1 MLYPNLFLPIAI
13 GTLQLPNRILMGSMH
28 LGYEGQEDSAERIA
42 EFYAARAR
50 GGAALI
56 ITGGCA
62 INEEAIGGGSFSCI
76 YKPNDLRTL
85 SFITQRVH
93 EDGGRIGLQLF
104 HAGRYATRE
113 WLSGLQPVAPSAIR
127 SSLHPS
133 TPREMTEEDI
143 GKTIDDFAI
152 AAVRAREAG
161 FDCVEVM
168 GSEGYL
174 INQFF
179 SPLTNKRE
187 DIWGGVLENRV
198 RFGAEVM
205 RAIRKAC
212 GESYPVIFRM
222 SGIDLMPGSNGWNE
236 TFYFAQTM
244 EQMGADALNI
254 GIGWHESRIPTIS
267 MLVPRAYY
275 SFVVGHIKQHVQIPC
290 ICSNRINDPE
300 VAEKL
305 IAAGKADLVSL
316 ARPLLSD
323 PDFAA
328 KAASGRS
335 RFINTCI
342 ACNQACLDNAFREQ
356 ATTCILN
363 PEAGREI
370 QMRKKPT
377 KYKKRVAVVGAGP
390 AGLEASK
397 TLAERGH
404 DVTLFERG
412 SRIGGQLLHAV
423 LIPGKEEFL
432 NTIRYYQSHLEEYRI
447 HVQLN
452 CSPSE
457 KELQEFDVVILA
469 TGARPRPFDI
479 PGSDQAHCIN
489 YENFFNDPSSLQH
502 SRSVAVIGA
511 GGIGCDVAHLL
522 SDSENAYPS
531 TSFFDDTNNVAGYE
545 EYLRSLPRT
554 HDVTLM
560 RRGKRIG
567 EKLGPTTRWALI
579 QLLENRGVKMI
590 TQIQYK
596 EVAHNGLHAIARNG
610 KEVFIPA
617 DKIILAIG
625 QVPNSEL
632 YQQVHSRLEEC
643 HLIGAA
649 HLASET
655 NAQVAVW
662 EAADV
667 ARRI

>member
-1 MLYPNLFLPIAI
+1 
-13 GTLQLPNRILMGSMH
+13 MGSMH
-28 LGYEGQEDSAERIA
+28 LGYEGKEDSAERMA

-50 GGAALI
+50 GQTALI

-76 YKPNDLRTL
+76 YKEDDVRTL
-85 SFITQRVH
+85 SSITRRVH

-113 WLSGLQPVAPSAIR
+113 WLFGLQPVAPSAVR

-133 TPREMTEEDI
+133 TPRAMSEEDI
-143 GKTIDDFAI
+143 FRTIDDFAM

-187 DIWGGVLENRV
+187 DIWGGTLENRI

-205 RAIRKAC
+205 RAIRKAS
-212 GESYPVIFRM
+212 GDSFPVIFRM

-236 TFYFAQTM
+236 TFHFAQTM
-244 EQMGADALNI
+244 EQSGANALNI

-275 SFVVGHIKQHVQIPC
+275 SFVVGRIKQHVRIPC

-300 VAEKL
+300 VAENL
-305 IAAGKADLVSL
+305 IATAKADLVSL

-328 KAASGRS
+328 KAAAGKSA
-335 RFINTCI
+335 FINTCI
-342 ACNQACLDNAFREQ
+342 ACNQACLDNAFRDEP
-356 ATTCILN
+356 TTCILN
-363 PEAGREI
+363 PEAGREM
-370 QMRKKPT
+370 QMRKKPAA
-377 KYKKRVAVVGAGP
+377 YKKLVAVVGAGP

-404 DVTLFERG
+404 HVTLFERG
-412 SRIGGQLLHAV
+412 SKIGGQLLHAV
-423 LIPGKEEFL
+423 LIPGKQEFL
-432 NTIRYYQSHLEEYRI
+432 NTIRYYQSYLEEYRI
-447 HVQLN
+447 QMQLN
-452 CSPSE
+452 CSPSG
-457 KELQEFDVVILA
+457 KELEDFDVVILA
-469 TGARPRPFDI
+469 TGARPKLSDI
-479 PGSDQAHCIN
+479 PGSEDAHCID
-489 YENFFNDPSSLQH
+489 YESFFNNPSWVQQTTSI
-502 SRSVAVIGA
+502 AVIGA

-522 SDSENAYPS
+522 SDSENAYPPPD
-531 TSFFDDTNNVAGYE
+531 FFDDTDQVARYE
-545 EYLRSLPRT
+545 EFMRSLPRS
-554 HDVTLM
+554 HDITLT

-579 QLLENRGVKMI
+579 QLLENRGVKMV

-596 EVAHNGLHAIARNG
+596 AVTPNGVHAIARNG
-610 KEVFIPA
+610 KEVFLPA
-617 DKIILAIG
+617 EKIIFAIG
-625 QVPNSEL
+625 QLPNSEL
-632 YQQVHSRLEEC
+632 YEQLRSRVPEC
-643 HLIGAA
+643 YVIGAA

-655 NAQVAVW
+655 NAQVAIW

>member
-1 MLYPNLFLPIAI
+1 MFYPNLFTPIAI
-13 GTLQLPNRILMGSMH
+13 GTLQLPNRVLMGSMH
-28 LGYEGQEDSAERIA
+28 LGYEGKEDSAERMA

-50 GGAALI
+50 GQAALI

-76 YKPNDLRTL
+76 YKPDDVRTL
-85 SFITQRVH
+85 SFITRRVH
-93 EDGGRIGLQLF
+93 EDGGKIGLQLF

-113 WLSGLQPVAPSAIR
+113 WLSGLQPVGPSAIR

-133 TPREMTEEDI
+133 TPREMSEEDI
-143 GKTIDDFAI
+143 FKTIDDFAT
-152 AAVRAREAG
+152 AAVRAREAA

-179 SPLTNKRE
+179 SPLTNKRV
-187 DIWGGVLENRV
+187 DIWGGALENRV

-212 GESYPVIFRM
+212 GDSYPVIFRM
-222 SGIDLMPGSNGWNE
+222 SGMDLMPGSNGWSE

-244 EQMGADALNI
+244 EQTGANALNI

-275 SFVVGHIKQHVQIPC
+275 SFVVGRIKQHVKIPC

-300 VAEKL
+300 VAENL
-305 IAAGKADLVSL
+305 IATSKADLVSL

-323 PDFAA
+323 PDFAS
-328 KAASGRS
+328 KAGSGRS
-335 RFINTCI
+335 EFINTCI
-342 ACNQACLDNAFREQ
+342 ACNQACLDNAFRDEP
-356 ATTCILN
+356 TTCILN
-363 PEAGREI
+363 PEAGREML
-370 QMRKKPT
+370 MRKKPAL
-377 KYKKRVAVVGAGP
+377 YKKRVAVVGAGP

-404 DVTLFERG
+404 DVSLFERG
-412 SRIGGQLLHAV
+412 SKIGGQLLHAV
-423 LIPGKEEFL
+423 LIPGKQEFL
-432 NTIRYYQSHLEEYRI
+432 NTIRYYRSYLKKYKI

-469 TGARPRPFDI
+469 TGARPRPSDI
-479 PGSDQAHCIN
+479 PGSEQAHCID
-489 YENFFNDPSSLQH
+489 YESFFNDPSSVQP
-502 SRSVAVIGA
+502 SREVAVIGA

-522 SDSENAYPS
+522 SDSENAYPPP
-531 TSFFDDTNNVAGYE
+531 SFFDDMDQVASYE
-545 EYLRSLPRT
+545 EYLRSLPRS
-554 HDVTLM
+554 HDVTLT

-596 EVAHNGLHAIARNG
+596 AVTQNGLHAITRND
-610 KEVFIPA
+610 KEIFIPA
-617 DKIILAIG
+617 EKVILAIG
-625 QVPNSEL
+625 QVANSEL
-632 YQQVHSRLEEC
+632 FQQIQPNVEEC
-643 HLIGAA
+643 YLIGAA
-649 HLASET
+649 KLASET

-662 EAADV
+662 QAAEV